1 MSLLCGSGG
10 ELAQRTLV
18 LTGLC
23 WPVEAVSFAWLADK
37 TPCVDAFTCETL
49 LSIFL
54 LGGDVDATDVD
65 RALLVAADAA
75 LNELPAGGLRIKSP
89 SIVQAHQPDGERPV
103 FLSDEHYSLI
113 IAVWNDLMIGS
124 EGVEEASASGRVR
137 NGVAG
142 HYDLVTAR
150 TQHSHH
156 LLQFIGPHRIN
167 ERRNRFVGGIIALL
181 CNSVGRSSEG
191 RRYHCKGCEPQRAR
205 NGGRSESRG
214 EPDHG
219 INRICVRL
227 EHDTDD

>member
-1 MSLLCGSGG
+1 MGG
-10 ELAQRTLV
+10 RIGCAR
-18 LTGLC
+18 
-23 WPVEAVSFAWLADK
+23 
-37 TPCVDAFTCETL
+37 
-49 LSIFL
+49 
-54 LGGDVDATDVD
+54 
-65 RALLVAADAA
+65 AA
-75 LNELPAGGLRIKSP
+75 LSLPTSVGRCRRGGLRIKSP

-103 FLSDEHYSLI
+103 FLSDDITAI
-113 IAVWNDLMIGS
+113 IAVWNDLMLGS
-124 EGVEEASASGRVR
+124 EGVEEASANGRVR

-181 CNSVGRSSEG
+181 CNSVGCSSEG

-205 NGGRSESRG
+205 NGGGWRAEGSQIIS
-214 EPDHG
+214 